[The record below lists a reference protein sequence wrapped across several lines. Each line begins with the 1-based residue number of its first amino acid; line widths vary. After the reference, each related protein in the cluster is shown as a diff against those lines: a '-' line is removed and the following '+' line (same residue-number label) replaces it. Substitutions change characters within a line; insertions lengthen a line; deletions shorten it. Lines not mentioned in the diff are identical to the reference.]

1 MNRLHALK
9 AGNDI
14 NLRNLRGYKMYNL
27 SFLSVVFIIK
37 CSKKVSYLA
46 SSSVLHYYLEYPAK
60 QVVVRCAFRSWL
72 RYSGAK
78 DLRSEMWEE
87 PGGYSKQLPSARPVA
102 RSFFCESGFER
113 EDGPKRLHLFLGW
126 GGGVGTIRFSE
137 STLRAFW
144 GPAVLRKIETWTIG
158 KILNLQNW
166 LYGK

>member
-1 MNRLHALK
+1 MGWSLGWGGFVTSAQSLTS
-9 AGNDI
+9 DI
-14 NLRNLRGYKMYNL
+14 YLY
-27 SFLSVVFIIK
+27 FLSVVFIIK

-46 SSSVLHYYLEYPAK
+46 SSSVLHYFLQYPAK
-60 QVVVRCAFRSWL
+60 QMVVRCAFRSWL

-87 PGGYSKQLPSARPVA
+87 PGGYSKPITLSHA
-102 RSFFCESGFER
+102 RSQVFFLWEWVRTRRQTKTTARALVSWR
-113 EDGPKRLHLFLGW
+113 

-158 KILNLQNW
+158 KILDLQNW

>member
-14 NLRNLRGYKMYNL
+14 DLKNLRGYKMYNL
-27 SFLSVVFIIK
+27 YFLSVLFIIK

-46 SSSVLHYYLEYPAK
+46 SSSVLHYYLQYPAK

-72 RYSGAK
+72 RYNGAK

-87 PGGYSKQLPSARPVA
+87 PGGYSKQLPSATPVA
-102 RSFFCESGFER
+102 RSFFLWEWVRTRRQTKTTALVSWR
-113 EDGPKRLHLFLGW
+113 

-158 KILNLQNW
+158 KILNLQNC
-166 LYGK
+166 LYCK